1 MGALTQEAMR
11 ATRVRLTPEQREAR
25 RREAEKLGI
34 KIRRY
39 RTTTAVDKSD
49 K

>member
-11 ATRVRLTPEQREAR
+11 AIRVQLTPEQREAR

-34 KIRRY
+34 KIRR
-39 RTTTAVDKSD
+39 RSTTASKDGK
-49 K
+49 

>member
-11 ATRVRLTPEQREAR
+11 ATRVQLTPEQRDAR

-34 KIRRY
+34 KIRRH
-39 RTTTAVDKSD
+39 RTTAADVKGDK
-49 K
+49 